1 MKLHLRS
8 LLPRIPAG
16 FLQQLRRELAPVV
29 SARRVD
35 EVRVTLDRPEQASP
49 PWQLSVHLVTP
60 GPDLMAHA
68 RGHTVAAAI
77 AEAARELREQLRRR
91 RVKMTR
97 RLRSLGAPRG
107 PVARA

>member
-1 MKLHLRS
+1 MKLSLKS

-29 SARRVD
+29 TARRID

-60 GPDLMAHA
+60 GPDLTAHA

-77 AEAARELREQLRRR
+77 SQAAAELREQLRRR
-91 RVKMTR
+91 RDKVTR
-97 RLRSLGAPRG
+97 RLRSIGAPRG
-107 PVARA
+107 SVARA